1 MLTRQVVMDSMEQ
14 RQAENEATLQSA
26 ASGEPRSP
34 LAGSFAAF
42 TSSQPPAAQQQ
53 EQSRAAV

>member
-1 MLTRQVVMDSMEQ
+1 MLTFQVVTDSMEQ

-34 LAGSFAAF
+34 LADSFAAF
-42 TSSQPPAAQQQ
+42 SSQPQATQQQ

>member
-1 MLTRQVVMDSMEQ
+1 MEQ

-42 TSSQPPAAQQQ
+42 TSSPPQAAQQQ
-53 EQSRAAV
+53 EHSRAAA